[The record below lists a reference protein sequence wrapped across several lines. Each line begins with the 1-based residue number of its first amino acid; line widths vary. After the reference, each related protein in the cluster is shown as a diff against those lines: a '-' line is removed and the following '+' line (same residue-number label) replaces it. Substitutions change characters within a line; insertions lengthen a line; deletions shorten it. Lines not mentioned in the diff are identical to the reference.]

1 VAVKAVGMPDRT
13 PDVEQGVSPRELGA
27 LAFAALALALL
38 AIAGL
43 ASSGSPWHANPAA
56 ASAPTTALRG
66 LASVGGVVLVIALL
80 LLWVGT
86 PTARRSKR
94 KRRTIVGDEFDELG
108 TSLWTT
114 AKTVAV
120 LLLGLAI
127 FCIATVPLLSRA
139 SAPFQS
145 GAGAQPSAPARSA
158 RAVPGRPADSVNL
171 GWLLVPV
178 AVTFAILTPAA
189 VVIRR
194 RRLQRDEA
202 MHAGETSAFGRAV
215 RASIAALE
223 SERDPRTAILRAYA
237 RMEQAFRGVEIVRA
251 ADETASEFLARTTR
265 RLPVSAGA
273 AAALTE
279 RFEEARFST
288 HPITEANRGQAL
300 ASLHR
305 VERELAERS

>member
-1 VAVKAVGMPDRT
+1 MALKAVDLHGRT
-13 PDVEQGVSPRELGA
+13 RELGA

-38 AIAGL
+38 AITGL
-43 ASSGSPWHANPAA
+43 ASSVSPWHANPAA
-56 ASAPTTALRG
+56 ASAPTTVVQG
-66 LASVGGVVLVIALL
+66 LAVAGGVVLVVALL

-94 KRRTIVGDEFDELG
+94 KRRALAGDEFDELG
-108 TSLWTT
+108 TSLWSTG
-114 AKTVAV
+114 KTVAV

-139 SAPFQS
+139 AEPLPS
-145 GAGAQPSAPARSA
+145 GGGVQPSAPAGTA
-158 RAVPGRPADSVNL
+158 RDVPGSPADSVNL

-194 RRLQRDEA
+194 RRLKRDEA
-202 MHAGETSAFGRAV
+202 MHAGEASAFGRAV

-237 RMEQAFRGVEIVRA
+237 RMEQAFRDVEIVRA

-279 RFEEARFST
+279 RFEEVRFST
-288 HPITEANRGQAL
+288 HPITEADREQAL

-305 VERELAERS
+305 VEQELAERS

>member
-1 VAVKAVGMPDRT
+1 M
-13 PDVEQGVSPRELGA
+13 
-27 LAFAALALALL
+27 
-38 AIAGL
+38 
-43 ASSGSPWHANPAA
+43 
-56 ASAPTTALRG
+56 
-66 LASVGGVVLVIALL
+66 IALL

-94 KRRTIVGDEFDELG
+94 KRRTIAGDEFDELG
-108 TSLWTT
+108 TSVWTT

-127 FCIATVPLLSRA
+127 FCIATVPLLSRD
-139 SAPFQS
+139 SAPLQS
-145 GAGAQPSAPARSA
+145 GAGADPSASARSA
-158 RAVPGRPADSVNL
+158 RNIPDRPADSVNL

-178 AVTFAILTPAA
+178 VVTFAILAPAA

-194 RRLQRDEA
+194 RRLERNA

-223 SERDPRTAILRAYA
+223 AERDPRTAILRAYA
-237 RMEQAFRGVEIVRA
+237 RMEQAFRDVEIVRA
-251 ADETASEFLARTTR
+251 RDETASEFLGRTMG

-279 RFEEARFST
+279 RFEEVRFST
-288 HPITEANRGQAL
+288 HLITEADREQAL

-305 VERELAERS
+305 VEQELAKCS

>member
-1 VAVKAVGMPDRT
+1 M
-13 PDVEQGVSPRELGA
+13 
-27 LAFAALALALL
+27 
-38 AIAGL
+38 
-43 ASSGSPWHANPAA
+43 
-56 ASAPTTALRG
+56 
-66 LASVGGVVLVIALL
+66 LVIALL

-86 PTARRSKR
+86 PMARRSKR
-94 KRRTIVGDEFDELG
+94 KRRTIAGDEFDELG

-139 SAPFQS
+139 SEPLQS

-158 RAVPGRPADSVNL
+158 QPVPGRPADSVNL

-189 VVIRR
+189 VLIRR
-194 RRLQRDEA
+194 RRLKRDEA

-237 RMEQAFRGVEIVRA
+237 RMEQAFRDVEIVRA

-279 RFEEARFST
+279 RFEEVRFST
-288 HPITEANRGQAL
+288 HLITEADREQAL

-305 VERELAERS
+305 VEQELAERS

>member
-1 VAVKAVGMPDRT
+1 MAFKPVGMRVRT
-13 PDVEQGVSPRELGA
+13 PGAEQGASPRELSA
-27 LAFAALALALL
+27 LALAALALALL
-38 AIAGL
+38 AVAGL
-43 ASSGSPWHANPAA
+43 ASSVSPWHANPAA
-56 ASAPTTALRG
+56 ASAPTTVLQS
-66 LASVGGVVLVIALL
+66 LAAAGGVVLVIALL
-80 LLWVGT
+80 LLWVET

-94 KRRTIVGDEFDELG
+94 KRRTLAGDELDELG
-108 TSLWTT
+108 GSLW
-114 AKTVAV
+114 AAGKTVAV

-127 FCIATVPLLSRA
+127 FCIATVPLLSHA
-139 SAPFQS
+139 SAPLQS
-145 GAGAQPSAPARSA
+145 GTGARPSAPARSP
-158 RAVPGRPADSVNL
+158 RSEVGRPADSVNL

-194 RRLQRDEA
+194 RRLKRDEA

-237 RMEQAFRGVEIVRA
+237 RMEQAFRHVEIVRA
-251 ADETASEFLARTTR
+251 GDETASEFLARTMR

-279 RFEEARFST
+279 RFEEVRFST
-288 HPITEANRGQAL
+288 HVITEADREQAL
-300 ASLHR
+300 VSLHR
-305 VERELAERS
+305 VEQELAERS